1 MGLTRADA
9 VLRALAQ
16 GRRGGTF
23 FLFGDEELLKER
35 LTAQIVSA
43 HLDPS
48 TRDFN
53 LDQLRGG
60 ALDAETLGSVLATPP
75 MLAEYRVVVLREAQQ
90 LAGAPRARA
99 FVEGL
104 LERPVPGLV
113 LILLADIPDGSKAQ
127 FYERLKREAV
137 SVELASLPEG
147 DLPGWLMEEAQA
159 RGFELDL
166 PAARG
171 LAAAVGGDLGT
182 LARELDKLRDYLA
195 GRTAAA
201 VADVEA
207 VVGVVPRQDRWAWFD
222 LVAEARFAEARR
234 SAPILL
240 DAGESGVGLV
250 IGMTSQLLRIAFVL
264 HGSEKALEAVLNP
277 RQRFLAGRAARQ
289 ARRWTPETID
299 AALDDL
305 LRADRLLKSAG
316 LGDDRVVDELLLR
329 MEARS
334 ARSAARAPAARR

>member
-9 VLRALAQ
+9 VLRAMAQ

-35 LTAQIVSA
+35 LAAQIVEA

-60 ALDAETLGSVLATPP
+60 SLDAETLGSVLATPP
-75 MLAEYRVVVLREAQQ
+75 MLAEWRVVVVREAQQ
-90 LAGAPRARA
+90 IAGAPRTRA
-99 FVEGL
+99 LIEQL
-104 LERPVPGLV
+104 LEHPVPGLA
-113 LILLADIPDGSKAQ
+113 LILLTDIPQGSSAQ
-127 FYERLKREAV
+127 FYNRLKRDAV
-137 SVELASLPEG
+137 AVELASLSES

-159 RGFELDL
+159 RGFELDVA
-166 PAARG
+166 AARG
-171 LAAAVGGDLGT
+171 LAAAVGSDLGT

-195 GRTAAA
+195 GRAAA
-201 VADVEA
+201 SVSDVEA

-222 LVAEARFAEARR
+222 LVGEARFADARR
-234 SAPILL
+234 TAPILL

-250 IGMTSQLLRIAFVL
+250 IGVTTQLLRIAFVL

-289 ARRWTPETID
+289 ARRWSPETVD

-305 LRADRLLKSAG
+305 LRADHLLKSAG
-316 LGDDRVVDELLLR
+316 LGDERVIDELLLR
-329 MEARS
+329 MEAR
-334 ARSAARAPAARR
+334 ATRAPARR

>member
-1 MGLTRADA
+1 MSLTRADA
-9 VLRALAQ
+9 VVRALAQ
-16 GRRGGTF
+16 GRRGGLF

-35 LTAQIVSA
+35 LAAQIVEA

-60 ALDAETLGSVLATPP
+60 SLDAETLGSVLATPP
-75 MLAEYRVVVLREAQQ
+75 MLAEWRVVVLREAQQ
-90 LAGAPRARA
+90 LAGAARARA
-99 FVEGL
+99 VVEGL

-137 SVELASLPEG
+137 SVELASLAEG
-147 DLPGWLMEEAQA
+147 DVPGWLMEEAQG
-159 RGFELDL
+159 RGFELEL
-166 PAARG
+166 AAARG
-171 LAAAVGGDLGT
+171 LAAAVGSDLGI

-195 GRTAAA
+195 GRTRAG

-207 VVGVVPRQDRWAWFD
+207 VVGVMPRQDRWAWFD
-222 LVAEARFAEARR
+222 LVGEARFAEARR

-250 IGMTSQLLRIAFVL
+250 IGMTAQLLRIAFVL

-289 ARRWTPETID
+289 ARRWTPATID
-299 AALDDL
+299 AALEDL

-329 MEARS
+329 MKARS